1 MVKNSEPFIGRARF
15 TPSLSCTVERMQHDA
30 QQAKAM
36 AIKLESDLFVAP
48 IQDADEDMDNKMEG
62 MVKDNANE
70 LEEGA
75 SGHVTA
81 RIEYLWEQNG
91 LNKPEAELSIGE
103 ATEKVRIELDHWLS
117 YLRNALHT

>member
-1 MVKNSEPFIGRARF
+1 
-15 TPSLSCTVERMQHDA
+15 MQHDA
-30 QQAKAM
+30 QQARAM
-36 AIKLESDLFVAP
+36 AIKLESDLLVSP

-62 MVKDNANE
+62 VVKDSANE

-81 RIEYLWEQNG
+81 RIEHLWEQKG

-103 ATEKVRIELDHWLS
+103 ATEKARIELDHWLS